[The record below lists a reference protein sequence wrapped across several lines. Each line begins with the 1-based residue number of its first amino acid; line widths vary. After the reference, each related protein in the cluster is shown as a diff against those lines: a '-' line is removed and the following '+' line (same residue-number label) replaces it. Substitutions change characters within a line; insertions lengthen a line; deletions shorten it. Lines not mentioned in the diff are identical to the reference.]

1 MQRQS
6 NKKNTEEDYDRIV
19 DELFCN
25 KEVALANALVQ
36 AREQT
41 NLLESKIEFLAIHHL
56 SDDMR
61 TRQKKDAKGKPYD
74 VHYVTL
80 KASEIK
86 NLMGRKGGSIYD
98 QIAAAA
104 IMLKQKLYIYREEDQ
119 FVMNSLYGAVE
130 YKDGDLSIEFVPET
144 EHLFMEL
151 VDNFTLIK
159 LDIAFKFKTNGGFQ
173 LYKLLRS
180 IAFKLPEIDMSLSQE
195 EQAYII
201 KEYSLDELRLQL
213 GYVNLNQPDIKR
225 EGAKKDPDVHKMN
238 ELEKK
243 PKYRRWSDFLSRVIE
258 PGVAE
263 INKISDIYIDSVN
276 KVTGAKG
283 KVVGVS
289 IKFQYNKHYFEAGE
303 KAEKKP
309 TKTKNEK
316 KILSEDEID
325 DFIDLMGE
333 FLEHDL
339 KTREKK
345 QIAETANYDIKRIE
359 TAYEILCEYE
369 KRNKV
374 ESIAG
379 FMIDAIN
386 KGYSKNTKGESPA
399 GNKKNSFHNFN
410 QREYSDDYYDDLEQK
425 LLNI

>member
-1 MQRQS
+1 M
-6 NKKNTEEDYDRIV
+6 KKQIDKENLDEDYDRIV
-19 DELFCN
+19 DELYSN

-104 IMLKQKLYIYREEDQ
+104 LMLKQKLYIYREDDQ

-180 IAFKLPEIDMSLSQE
+180 IAFKLPDIDMSLPQE
-195 EQAYII
+195 EQEYII

-213 GYVNLNQPDIKR
+213 GYVNLNQPDIKK
-225 EGAKKDPDVHKMN
+225 EGAKKNPDVHKMN

-243 PKYRRWSDFLSRVIE
+243 PKYRRWSDFLNRVIE
-258 PGVAE
+258 PGVNE

-283 KVVGVS
+283 KVIGVA
-289 IKFQYNKHYFEAGE
+289 IKFQYNKKYFEAGKREE
-303 KAEKKP
+303 KNSTKIKSEKKV
-309 TKTKNEK
+309 
-316 KILSEDEID
+316 LSEDEID

-333 FLEHDL
+333 FITHDL

-345 QIAETANYDIKRIE
+345 QIAETANYNIERIK
-359 TAYEILCEYE
+359 TAYEILCDYE

-374 ESIAG
+374 ESVVG

-386 KGYSKNTKGESPA
+386 KEFSKNTRGESSSRT
-399 GNKKNSFHNFN
+399 NKNAFHNFN
-410 QREYSDDYYDDLEQK
+410 QRDYSDAYYDELEQK
-425 LLNI
+425 LLNS